1 MTTVSTDRLPWYTK
15 LFYGSADFGFAFVDS
30 CVAVL
35 FAIFI
40 TDIVGL
46 PAKMAAL
53 AIFVGKSW
61 DYINDPIIGYL
72 CDRTRTRWG
81 RRRPYLLFGFIPF
94 GLSFLMMWWI
104 PPFTNPWM
112 LTAYY
117 ALAFFFFDTMVTVVT
132 MPYFALTP
140 ELTQDYDERTSL
152 TSYRM
157 AFSLIGGLVAFVI
170 PQMLI
175 GETIPQN
182 ANRALMMGAIFAVT
196 ASLPLL
202 LTFFGTREKQEYIDQ
217 EKPTLRESLQAAR
230 KNRPFIFAM
239 GIFLFTW
246 TAMSIIENQLFYFLE
261 YRMGMEEEAPI
272 VAGTVFVV
280 AILVLPFW
288 IWASKKTDKRIAYIF
303 GMLFLS
309 AVMIILIFIPPS
321 LGLAIVLFLAAMAG
335 VGVSAIHVLTWAMIP
350 DAVEVDQLESG
361 ARHEGMFYALVT
373 LFRKV
378 AVSIAIPL
386 GLLLLDASKFSAN
399 NPNQPES
406 AVNAIRFLMGPLP
419 SIFLLGGII
428 FAIFYPL
435 SREAHRTTRA
445 KIEARSAT
453 DYDPVE
459 PV

>member
-1 MTTVSTDRLPWYTK
+1 MTTAANDRIPWYTK

-30 CVAVL
+30 CVAIL
-35 FAIFI
+35 FAIFM

-46 PAKMAAL
+46 PARMAAL
-53 AIFVGKSW
+53 AIFIGKSW

-81 RRRPYLLFGFIPF
+81 RRRPFLLFGFIPF
-94 GLSFLMMWWI
+94 GLAFLMMWWI
-104 PPFTNPWM
+104 PPVANQWA

-117 ALAFFFFDTMVTVVT
+117 AAAFFFFDTMVTVVT

-170 PQMLI
+170 PLEII
-175 GETIPQN
+175 GETIPAN
-182 ANRALMMGAIFAVT
+182 ADRAFMMGMIFAVV
-196 ASLPLL
+196 ASLPIL
-202 LTFFGTREKQEYIDQ
+202 LTFFGTREKAEYIAQ
-217 EKPTLRESLQAAR
+217 KQPSLRESVQAAR

-261 YRMGMEEEAPI
+261 YAMGMEEEAPI
-272 VAGTVFVV
+272 VAGVVFVT
-280 AILVLPFW
+280 AIIVLPFW
-288 IWASKKTDKRIAYIF
+288 AWASKKTDKRKSYIF

-309 AVMIILIFIPPS
+309 VVMVTLIFIPPS
-321 LGLAIVLFLAAMAG
+321 LGLTMVLVLAAFAG

-350 DAVEVDQLESG
+350 DAIEVDELESG

-378 AVSIAIPL
+378 ATSIALPL
-386 GLLLLDASKFSAN
+386 VLLLLDASHFIPNSAD
-399 NPNQPES
+399 QPRE
-406 AVNAIRFLMGPLP
+406 AVNAIRFMMGPLP
-419 SIFLLGGII
+419 SLFLFGGIA

-435 SREAHRTTRA
+435 SREAHRETRE
-445 KIEARSAT
+445 KIMARTAA
-453 DYDPVE
+453 D
-459 PV
+459 